1 MRSLFVAIHK
11 PRIASDVSGQY
22 RRHPPL
28 DPDWPLLH
36 HWPAIQPTAYCT
48 TDRTTAKRVLTG
60 CPPKLMSVIGTKRT
74 CRSGRSMSVLGGKAT
89 REELGR
95 DLAARTLPQPA
106 PNSPHVAL

>member
-1 MRSLFVAIHK
+1 MRSLFVAMHK

-22 RRHPPL
+22 RRQPPL

-60 CPPKLMSVIGTKRT
+60 CPPKLMSVIGTFRT
-74 CRSGRSMSVLGGKAT
+74 QGDVRYSVAIRGKADMT
-89 REELGR
+89 RMSSNRR
-95 DLAARTLPQPA
+95 D
-106 PNSPHVAL
+106 

>member
-1 MRSLFVAIHK
+1 MRSLFVAMHK

-22 RRHPPL
+22 RRQPPL

-60 CPPKLMSVIGTKRT
+60 CPPKLMSVIGTGCVKT
-74 CRSGRSMSVLGGKAT
+74 PSMIRFLC
-89 REELGR
+89 
-95 DLAARTLPQPA
+95 DLAGGFDD
-106 PNSPHVAL
+106 ALCRWL